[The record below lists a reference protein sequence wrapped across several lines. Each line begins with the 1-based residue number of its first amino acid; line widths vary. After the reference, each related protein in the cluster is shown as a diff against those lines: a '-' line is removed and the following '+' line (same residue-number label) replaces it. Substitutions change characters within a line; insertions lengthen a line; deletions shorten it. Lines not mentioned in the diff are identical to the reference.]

1 MEPSHAYVLYDRA
14 RGPRGKYFELALL
27 KQQYAQSNPQ
37 KKKKKKGKH

>member
-27 KQQYAQSNPQ
+27 KQQHAQSNP
-37 KKKKKKGKH
+37 KKKGKH